1 MKVKVKKHWDIDDSW
16 YIIPTIIVDLK
27 WQFVVFRFLKFS
39 LNIDWC

>member
-1 MKVKVKKHWDIDDSW
+1 MKVSVKNHWDTDDSW
-16 YIIPTIIVDLK
+16 YIIPTIQLDLK